1 MDYGVK
7 FDILINEVAASTA
20 LTKFSNT
27 VQVEVPKIIANLS
40 KIKVPLADLSKS
52 IAAINV
58 ELKTLSNTKLRLST
72 REASLKITDLKRQ
85 VKSLQAQLVSVGG
98 AAAGATRAASGAAVA
113 GAGARVGGVGRV
125 PAAGVNL
132 SQMRKSI
139 IPNATFAG
147 VGVPLAAMGVT
158 AMAVGGISYL
168 MKESAQFEDI
178 MQSTRNILR
187 STDKDAST
195 FQDRFDTMAKSVR
208 QVGID
213 TKYSSKEVAA
223 ATKYLA
229 MAGMDIATIEK
240 SMMPIANL
248 ATMSNVDVAIV
259 ADVVTNIMAGFK
271 ISADSMGAVSDILA
285 STATRSNS
293 TVLELAE
300 GFKFGAG
307 AMSLA
312 NISFHEG
319 AAALGVLSNAGIKG
333 TVAGTGMRAMI
344 IRMIKPT
351 KKAQETLDRL
361 GVSFTTI
368 DKNGKESFKTLEKIF
383 QEFRDKKASAED
395 MYTIFD
401 KIAGTPAVNLL
412 ENLDRFKAMSIA
424 STVAGGSA
432 AYFAAEQ
439 MKTAVGLTDQIGSKF
454 EDLGLKAYQ
463 SIEPYLIELLGGLSN
478 FLDTPE
484 ANEMFLGFARGFRT
498 FTETV
503 VDFTKFVYENWD
515 KLKWLLGGTFVFNKV
530 NSAVVAIASTFR
542 LLPGV
547 LSPVASG
554 AAAVGSAV
562 GGAATAGSAFSAVMA
577 PLKMAAIAAGISGII
592 TILGLGAFHLWSS
605 KNAADQ
611 LFDSLDK
618 PSTKFRSLEQAQL
631 SLMALKDNADLA
643 TKAVVTLTDKVFAA
657 APANAGWGWLL
668 TDFATEGIAQILDA
682 YSELSFMM
690 VPGAKE
696 MLQGTASSIR
706 GGAKWL
712 MQSQGVYDEAINKS
726 SSGLVTK
733 NVENLM
739 QDLQKVSFA
748 GDQAAYA
755 GVDKTLST
763 KIDQWTK
770 ESKKRL
776 PFKMLSEDISYETR
790 IGMSKEYADDMLKTY
805 KDQYEYISSARQ
817 MISSG
822 LFYEAERGFQ
832 SLGVLGAGGAKWLM
846 KPGTDIPDP
855 EKVVRFMTDASKANV
870 SKDIIDKAVKTF
882 GLTSAL
888 DTTIK
893 TNKEYQPRITNQ
905 DLGEGMEGFESL
917 PGSAVGSGGGYS
929 GAGKMKS
936 QSNRNII
943 VNIENLL
950 NIETAELLD
959 GKESIKDQV
968 VQVLMDAV
976 KDVELAYQ

>member
-58 ELKTLSNTKLRLST
+58 ELKTLSNTKLRLNT

-113 GAGARVGGVGRV
+113 GTGARVGGVGRV

-132 SQMRKSI
+132 SQLRKNI

-168 MKESAQFEDI
+168 MKESAKFEDI
-178 MQSTRNILR
+178 MQNVRNILR
-187 STDKDAST
+187 STDSDAST
-195 FQDRFDTMAKSVR
+195 FQARFESMAKNVR

-213 TKYSSKEVAA
+213 TKYSSKDVAE

-229 MAGMDIATIEK
+229 MAGMNMETIDK
-240 SMMPIANL
+240 SMMPIANI
-248 ATMSNVDVAIV
+248 ATLSDAPLDQI

-271 ISADSMGAVSDILA
+271 ISADSMGAVSDVLA
-285 STATRSNS
+285 STVTRSNT
-293 TVLELAE
+293 TVMELAE

-333 TVAGTGMRAMI
+333 TVAGTGLRAMV

-368 DKNGKESFKTLEKIF
+368 DKNGKQAFKSIEQIF

-412 ENLDRFKAMSIA
+412 ENLDRFREMSMA
-424 STVAGGSA
+424 STVAGGTA
-432 AYFAAEQ
+432 AYLAAEK
-439 MKTAVGLTDQIGSKF
+439 MKTAVGLTDQIGSKL

-463 SIEPYLIELLGGLSN
+463 SIEPYLIKLLGGLSD
-478 FLDTPE
+478 FLSTSDAE
-484 ANEMFLGFARGFRT
+484 GMFLGFARGFRV
-498 FTETV
+498 FTETM
-503 VDFTKFVYENWD
+503 VDFTKFIYNNWD
-515 KLKWLLGGTFVFNKV
+515 ALKWLLGGTFVFTKV
-530 NSAVVAIASTFR
+530 NSILTALINTFR
-542 LLPGV
+542 IMPGV
-547 LSPVASG
+547 LSPIAASITASG
-554 AAAVGSAV
+554 TALTAAS
-562 GGAATAGSAFSAVMA
+562 TAGSAFTAALA
-577 PLKMAAIAAGISGII
+577 PLKMAAITGGISALI
-592 TILGLGAFHLWSS
+592 TAVALGAYNLWST
-605 KNAADQ
+605 KKEAEH
-611 LFDSLDK
+611 LFESLDN
-618 PSTKFRSLEQAQL
+618 PSTKFRTLEQAQTAI
-631 SLMALKDNADLA
+631 MAIRDNANLA
-643 TKAVVTLTDKVFAA
+643 TEAVSTLTDKTFAA
-657 APANAGWGWLL
+657 SPANAGWGWHLL
-668 TDFATEGIAQILDA
+668 DFSTEGISQILDTLA
-682 YSELSFMM
+682 DIQVL
-690 VPGAKE
+690 PGTGDN
-696 MLQGTASSIR
+696 LRFVASKIR
-706 GGAKWL
+706 GGSKMA
-712 MQSQGVYDEAINKS
+712 MESGGVYDEAISKS
-726 SSGLVTK
+726 SGRLVTK

-739 QDLQKVSFA
+739 QELQKVSFS
-748 GDQAAYA
+748 GDTGAYA
-755 GVDKTLST
+755 GVDRTISM
-763 KIDQWTK
+763 KIDQWSN
-770 ESKKRL
+770 ESKKRK
-776 PFKMLSEDISYETR
+776 PFKDLSESIPKETR
-790 IGMSKEYADDMLKTY
+790 IGMSKEYADDMLKQY
-805 KDQYEYISSARQ
+805 RDQYEYISSTRQ

-832 SLGVLGAGGAKWLM
+832 SLGVLDGGGVRSLM
-846 KPGTDIPDP
+846 KPGTSIPDP
-855 EKVVRFMTDASKANV
+855 GKVVDFMTKASKSNV
-870 SKDIIDKAVKTF
+870 SKALIDKAVKTF
-882 GLTSAL
+882 GLSSAL
-888 DTTIK
+888 G
-893 TNKEYQPRITNQ
+893 TNIDITKEYQPRITNQ

>member
-58 ELKTLSNTKLRLST
+58 ELKTLSNTKLRLNT

-85 VKSLQAQLVSVGG
+85 IKALQAQLGSVGG
-98 AAAGATRAASGAAVA
+98 AAAGAARAASGAAVA
-113 GAGARVGGVGRV
+113 GTGRVAVGRV

-132 SQMRKSI
+132 SQLRKSI

-178 MQSTRNILR
+178 MQSVRNILR

-213 TKYSSKEVAA
+213 TKYSSKEVAS

-463 SIEPYLIELLGGLSN
+463 SIEPYLIKLLGGLSD
-478 FLDTPE
+478 FLSTSDAE
-484 ANEMFLGFARGFRT
+484 GMFLGFARGFRV
-498 FTETV
+498 FTETM
-503 VDFTKFVYENWD
+503 VDFTKFIYNNWD
-515 KLKWLLGGTFVFNKV
+515 ALKWLLGGTFVFTKV
-530 NSAVVAIASTFR
+530 NSILTALINTFR
-542 LLPGV
+542 IMPGV
-547 LSPVASG
+547 LSPIAASITASG
-554 AAAVGSAV
+554 TALTAAS
-562 GGAATAGSAFSAVMA
+562 TAGSAFTAALA
-577 PLKMAAIAAGISGII
+577 PLKMAAITGGISALI
-592 TILGLGAFHLWSS
+592 TVIALGAYNLWST
-605 KNAADQ
+605 KKEAEH
-611 LFDSLDK
+611 LFESLDN
-618 PSTKFRSLEQAQL
+618 PSTKFRTLEQAQTAI
-631 SLMALKDNADLA
+631 MAIRDNANLA
-643 TKAVVTLTDKVFAA
+643 TEAVATLTDKTFAA
-657 APANAGWGWLL
+657 SPANAGWGWHLF
-668 TDFATEGIAQILDA
+668 DFSTEGISQILDTLA
-682 YSELSFMM
+682 YIQVL
-690 VPGAKE
+690 PGTRDNLRFA
-696 MLQGTASSIR
+696 ASKIR
-706 GGAKWL
+706 RGSKIAMEYG
-712 MQSQGVYDEAINKS
+712 GVYDEAISKS
-726 SSGLVTK
+726 SGRLVTK

-739 QDLQKVSFA
+739 QDLQKVAFS
-748 GDQAAYA
+748 GDTGAYA
-755 GVDKTLST
+755 GVDRTLSM
-763 KIDQWTK
+763 KIDEWSK
-770 ESKKRL
+770 ESAKRK
-776 PFKMLSEDISYETR
+776 PFKELSESLSKESA

-805 KDQYEYISSARQ
+805 RDQYEYISSTRK

-832 SLGVLGAGGAKWLM
+832 SLGVLGAGGAKGLM

-870 SKDIIDKAVKTF
+870 SKELIDKAVKTF

-893 TNKEYQPRITNQ
+893 TNNEYQPRITNQ

>member
-27 VQVEVPKIIANLS
+27 VQIEVPKIIANLS

-58 ELKTLSNTKLRLST
+58 ELKTLSNTKLRLNT

-85 VKSLQAQLVSVGG
+85 IKALQAQLGSVGG
-98 AAAGATRAASGAAVA
+98 AAAGAARAASGAAVA
-113 GAGARVGGVGRV
+113 GTGRVAVGRV

-132 SQMRKSI
+132 SQLRKSI

-178 MQSTRNILR
+178 MQSVRNILR

-213 TKYSSKEVAA
+213 TKYSSKEVAS

-611 LFDSLDK
+611 LFESLDK
-618 PSTKFRSLEQAQL
+618 PSQKFRTLDQAQTAI
-631 SLMALKDNADLA
+631 MAIRDNANLA
-643 TKAVVTLTDKVFAA
+643 TEAVATLTDKTFAA
-657 APANAGWGWLL
+657 SPANAGWGWHLF
-668 TDFATEGIAQILDA
+668 DFATEGISQILDA
-682 YSELSFMM
+682 LAYIQVL
-690 VPGAKE
+690 PGTGDNLRFA
-696 MLQGTASSIR
+696 ASKIR
-706 GGAKWL
+706 RGSKIAMEYG
-712 MQSQGVYDEAINKS
+712 GVYDEAISKS
-726 SSGLVTK
+726 SGRLVTK

-739 QDLQKVSFA
+739 QDLQKVAFS
-748 GDQAAYA
+748 GDTGAYA
-755 GVDKTLST
+755 GVDRTLSM
-763 KIDQWTK
+763 KIDEWSK
-770 ESKKRL
+770 ESAKRK
-776 PFKMLSEDISYETR
+776 PFKELSESLSKESA

-805 KDQYEYISSARQ
+805 RDQYEYISSTRK

-832 SLGVLGAGGAKWLM
+832 SLGVLGAGGAKGLM

-870 SKDIIDKAVKTF
+870 SKELIDKAVKTF

-893 TNKEYQPRITNQ
+893 INKEYQPRITNQ
-905 DLGEGMEGFESL
+905 DLGEGMEEFESL